1 MQRKNT
7 RISGKLKK
15 IIGGL
20 AIASLLCAV
29 SVNAQQFINGN
40 FETGDY
46 TKAWNGKEPNGNSA
60 PAGAY
65 IYYLRIKSPND
76 QIIEERGNITVI
88 YP

>member
-1 MQRKNT
+1 
-7 RISGKLKK
+7 I
-15 IIGGL
+15 
-20 AIASLLCAV
+20 
-29 SVNAQQFINGN
+29 

-46 TKAWNGKEPNGNSA
+46 TKAWNGKEPNGSSA

-76 QIIEERGNITVI
+76 QIVEERGNITVI